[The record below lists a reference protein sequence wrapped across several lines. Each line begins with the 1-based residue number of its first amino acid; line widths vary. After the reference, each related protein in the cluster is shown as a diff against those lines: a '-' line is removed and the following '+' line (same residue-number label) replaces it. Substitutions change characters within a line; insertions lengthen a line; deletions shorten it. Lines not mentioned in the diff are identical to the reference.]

1 MLNKSSSRLGSQNI
15 SSLMIQLAVPSIL
28 AYLVNILYN
37 IVDRIYIG
45 HLASSSALTGVG
57 ICLPILQLVTA
68 FSVFA
73 GNGGAPLAAIEL
85 GKSEKNFDSLKTAE
99 KYLGNAFFLLCI
111 FSTVLMSFFLA
122 FKDSVLMAFGA
133 SSETLP
139 YASSYISI
147 YLLGTFFVQFAV
159 GLNPFITCQG
169 RAKTAMTSTLIGAVS
184 NLILD
189 PLFIFALDM
198 GVSGAA
204 LATILSQGFSAIWV
218 LKFLTSKKSVLRLRL
233 EILRPEFSIIR
244 KIASLGIS
252 PFIMQS
258 TESAIFV
265 VFNTGLQK
273 YGGDIYVGAMTI
285 MQSVMQMIWIPAS
298 GFTNGVQPIISYNF
312 GAGKNDRVKGTIFR
326 MLFVCAIIMIF
337 SSAVTTLFP
346 EKIAGLFTNDTALLE
361 IEKKLLPVYIGAMWI
376 MWIQTVAQTTFVG
389 IGNARVSVF
398 IACLRKLILLI
409 PLAIILPHFF
419 GVEGIYFA
427 EPVASCCS
435 AITSGFLLYFVVL
448 RKLGKN

>member
-1 MLNKSSSRLGSQNI
+1 MQTSSSSRLGTQNI
-15 SSLMIQLAVPSIL
+15 SSLMVQLAVPSIL

-57 ICLPILQLVTA
+57 ICLPILQLVSA
-68 FSVFA
+68 FCVFA

-85 GKSEKNFDSLKTAE
+85 GKSEKDSTALKTAE
-99 KYLGNAFFLLCI
+99 KYLGNAFILLCI
-111 FSTVLMSFFLA
+111 FSTVLMSFFLT
-122 FKDSVLMAFGA
+122 FKNSILLAFGA
-133 SSETLP
+133 SQETLP

-189 PLFIFALDM
+189 PVFIFGLNM

-204 LATILSQGFSAIWV
+204 LATIISQGLSAAWV
-218 LKFLTSKKSVLRLRL
+218 LRFLTSGKSVLRLRFK
-233 EILRPEFSIIR
+233 ILRPDFSVIKR
-244 KIASLGIS
+244 IASLGIS
-252 PFIMQS
+252 PFIMQA

-312 GAGKNDRVKGTIFR
+312 GARKNDRVKGTNYR
-326 MLFVCAIIMIF
+326 MLFVCGLIMII
-337 SSAVTTLFP
+337 SSIIITVFP
-346 EKIAGLFTNDTALLE
+346 EKIAGLFTGDKALLE

-389 IGNARVSVF
+389 IGNAKVSVF

-409 PLAIILPHFF
+409 PLALILPHFF
-419 GVEGIYFA
+419 GVEGIYYA
-427 EPVASCCS
+427 EPVASCTS
-435 AITSGFLLYFVVL
+435 AVTSGILLYFIVL
-448 RKLGKN
+448 RKM

>member
-1 MLNKSSSRLGSQNI
+1 MQTSSSSRLGTQNI
-15 SSLMIQLAVPSIL
+15 SSLMVQLAVPSIL

-57 ICLPILQLVTA
+57 ICLPILQLVSA
-68 FSVFA
+68 FCVFA

-85 GKSEKNFDSLKTAE
+85 GKSEKDSTALNTAE
-99 KYLGNAFFLLCI
+99 KYLGNAFILLCI
-111 FSTVLMSFFLA
+111 FSTVLMSFFLT
-122 FKDSVLMAFGA
+122 FKNSILLAFGA
-133 SSETLP
+133 SQETLP

-189 PLFIFALDM
+189 PVFIFGLNM

-204 LATILSQGFSAIWV
+204 LATIISQGLSAAWV
-218 LKFLTSKKSVLRLRL
+218 LRFLTSGKSVLRLRF
-233 EILRPEFSIIR
+233 EILRPNFSVIKR
-244 KIASLGIS
+244 IASLGIS
-252 PFIMQS
+252 PFIMQA

-312 GAGKNDRVKGTIFR
+312 GARKNDRVKGTIYR
-326 MLFVCAIIMIF
+326 MLFVCGLIMII
-337 SSAVTTLFP
+337 SSIITTVFP
-346 EKIAGLFTNDTALLE
+346 EKIAGLFTGDKALLE

-389 IGNARVSVF
+389 IGNAKVSVF

-409 PLAIILPHFF
+409 PLALILPHFF
-419 GVEGIYFA
+419 GVEGIYYA
-427 EPVASCCS
+427 EPVASCTS
-435 AITSGFLLYFVVL
+435 AVTSGILLYFIVL
-448 RKLGKN
+448 RKM

>member
-1 MLNKSSSRLGSQNI
+1 MQTSSSSRLGTQNI
-15 SSLMIQLAVPSIL
+15 SSLMVQLAVPSIL

-57 ICLPILQLVTA
+57 ICLPILQLVSA
-68 FSVFA
+68 FCVFA

-85 GKSEKNFDSLKTAE
+85 GKSEKDSTALKTAE
-99 KYLGNAFFLLCI
+99 KYLGNAFILLCI
-111 FSTVLMSFFLA
+111 FSTVLMSFFLT
-122 FKDSVLMAFGA
+122 FKNSILLAFGA
-133 SSETLP
+133 SQETLP

-147 YLLGTFFVQFAV
+147 YLLGTFFVQFSV

-189 PLFIFALDM
+189 PVFIFGLSM

-204 LATILSQGFSAIWV
+204 LATIISQGLSAAWV
-218 LKFLTSKKSVLRLRL
+218 LRFLTSGKSVLRLRF
-233 EILRPEFSIIR
+233 EILRPNFSVIKR
-244 KIASLGIS
+244 IASLGIS
-252 PFIMQS
+252 PFIMQA

-312 GAGKNDRVKGTIFR
+312 GARKNDRVKGTIYR
-326 MLFVCAIIMIF
+326 MLFVCGLIMII
-337 SSAVTTLFP
+337 SSIITTVFP
-346 EKIAGLFTNDTALLE
+346 EKIAGLFTGDKALLE

-389 IGNARVSVF
+389 IGNAKVSVF

-409 PLAIILPHFF
+409 PLALILPHFF
-419 GVEGIYFA
+419 GVEGIYYA
-427 EPVASCCS
+427 EPVASCTS
-435 AITSGFLLYFVVL
+435 AVTSGILLYFIVL
-448 RKLGKN
+448 RKM